1 MNKAKLLSTIL
12 LAGTSLFVSG
22 QTNIPESPAWDVYP
36 DTWVATDGAGRVMP
50 GNADVGDYKYGKQH
64 TVGIFYVTWH
74 TSNLNNMHSPYGA
87 DVSKVLE
94 NDPNARKDK
103 NNAAWQPQYYNSYHW
118 GEPEMGYFLSA
129 DPFVIRRDVSMLAD
143 AGVDVLIL
151 DVTNAVRYWDE
162 WEALCKVLTDMKA
175 EGNKVPQICF
185 WSFNGEAIYVVQ
197 EIYDLFY
204 SKGKYKDLWF
214 YWYGK
219 PLLLYNATPINDAN
233 GAGHKLRNY
242 LYNPNAATN
251 PNNPHYG
258 DPLYTSEYLTDY
270 PDYIKD
276 FFTLRNMWWG
286 YA

>member
-270 PDYIKD
+270 PD
-276 FFTLRNMWWG
+276 
-286 YA
+286 